1 MEVGSTRGA
10 EIVIESDVKTA
21 ADSTTR
27 ALDAQDNIYQDSPF
41 YAPHGWRGLTVRALF
56 LLLTIGLLIISIL
69 SLSPWSV
76 THYSA
81 TTFSISVFYI
91 IFTGVTVILL
101 VVYNLLGKSA
111 TTIIPCVCDGWYKIY
126 TCALYLVMLIL
137 ITIAALNT
145 RRTPCGRYTSF
156 SPDHDVYSV
165 LCGSSTYVEEAHSLG
180 VDMPYQNGSAA
191 HVNLASPLVYDS
203 YGLATVVESGL
214 IAVQGFDGWCELIS
228 LNNTIELFERFS
240 QPS

>member
-1 MEVGSTRGA
+1 
-10 EIVIESDVKTA
+10 
-21 ADSTTR
+21 
-27 ALDAQDNIYQDSPF
+27 
-41 YAPHGWRGLTVRALF
+41 VRALF

-101 VVYNLLGKSA
+101 VVYNLLGKST
-111 TTIIPCVCDGWYKIY
+111 TTIIPCICDGWYKIY
-126 TCALYLVMLIL
+126 TCALYFVMLIL

-156 SPDHDVYSV
+156 SPAHDAYSV
-165 LCGSSTYVEEAHSLG
+165 LCGSSTYVEEASSLG

-191 HVNLASPLVYDS
+191 RVNLAIPLAYYS